1 MKAKNLFLPIL
12 VAFLLISCK
21 DKSSELDPSDFYEH
35 YGHKFEAI
43 LY

>member
-21 DKSSELDPSDFYEH
+21 DKSSELNQSATRFKTLPLFD
-35 YGHKFEAI
+35 AI